1 MQELIYSNKTVL
13 LPPNL
18 CQSWIATD
26 TDFIAALRLIKRVES
41 LYMSV
46 HQSKIYRVIRLWEK
60 NPAPLLENTALL
72 PLATLTQTSSPRALL
87 EQVAQRV
94 AMIEEP
100 AQRQSISAYV
110 QVLAGLR
117 FEKSLIQGLFRRE
130 IMRESVIYQDILQ
143 EGLRQGQQEGLRQ
156 VVQLIIDT
164 LEVRFSETPSDIT
177 EQLMNLTPEQ
187 LRQLHRLA
195 MTCSSLPEFLADL
208 PD

>member
-1 MQELIYSNKTVL
+1 
-13 LPPNL
+13 
-18 CQSWIATD
+18 
-26 TDFIAALRLIKRVES
+26 
-41 LYMSV
+41 
-46 HQSKIYRVIRLWEK
+46 
-60 NPAPLLENTALL
+60 
-72 PLATLTQTSSPRALL
+72 
-87 EQVAQRV
+87 
-94 AMIEEP
+94 MIEEP
-100 AQRQSISAYV
+100 AQRQSISACV

-130 IMRESVIYQDILQ
+130 IMRESVIYQDILQEGLRQGQQ

-195 MTCSSLPEFLADL
+195 MTCSSLPVFS
-208 PD
+208 

>member
-1 MQELIYSNKTVL
+1 
-13 LPPNL
+13 
-18 CQSWIATD
+18 
-26 TDFIAALRLIKRVES
+26 
-41 LYMSV
+41 
-46 HQSKIYRVIRLWEK
+46 
-60 NPAPLLENTALL
+60 
-72 PLATLTQTSSPRALL
+72 
-87 EQVAQRV
+87 
-94 AMIEEP
+94 MIEEP
-100 AQRQSISAYV
+100 AQRQSISACV

-130 IMRESVIYQDILQ
+130 IMKESVIYQDILQ

-208 PD
+208 PN

>member
-1 MQELIYSNKTVL
+1 
-13 LPPNL
+13 
-18 CQSWIATD
+18 
-26 TDFIAALRLIKRVES
+26 
-41 LYMSV
+41 
-46 HQSKIYRVIRLWEK
+46 
-60 NPAPLLENTALL
+60 
-72 PLATLTQTSSPRALL
+72 
-87 EQVAQRV
+87 
-94 AMIEEP
+94 MIEEP
-100 AQRQSISAYV
+100 AQRQSISACV

-130 IMRESVIYQDILQ
+130 IMKESVIYQDILQ

-177 EQLMNLTPEQ
+177 EQLMNFTPEQ

-208 PD
+208 PN

>member
-1 MQELIYSNKTVL
+1 MISRT
-13 LPPNL
+13 
-18 CQSWIATD
+18 
-26 TDFIAALRLIKRVES
+26 
-41 LYMSV
+41 
-46 HQSKIYRVIRLWEK
+46 VIRLWEQ

-72 PLATLTQTSSPRALL
+72 PLATLTQTSSPRVLL

-100 AQRQSISAYV
+100 AQRQSISACV

-117 FEKSLIQGLFRRE
+117 FDKSLIQGLFRRE

>member
-1 MQELIYSNKTVL
+1 
-13 LPPNL
+13 
-18 CQSWIATD
+18 
-26 TDFIAALRLIKRVES
+26 
-41 LYMSV
+41 
-46 HQSKIYRVIRLWEK
+46 
-60 NPAPLLENTALL
+60 
-72 PLATLTQTSSPRALL
+72 
-87 EQVAQRV
+87 
-94 AMIEEP
+94 MIEEP
-100 AQRQSISAYV
+100 AQRQSISACV

-130 IMRESVIYQDILQ
+130 IMKESVIYQDILQ
-143 EGLRQGQQEGLRQ
+143 EGLRQGQQEGLRQGLQQ

>member
-1 MQELIYSNKTVL
+1 
-13 LPPNL
+13 
-18 CQSWIATD
+18 
-26 TDFIAALRLIKRVES
+26 
-41 LYMSV
+41 
-46 HQSKIYRVIRLWEK
+46 
-60 NPAPLLENTALL
+60 
-72 PLATLTQTSSPRALL
+72 
-87 EQVAQRV
+87 
-94 AMIEEP
+94 MIEEP
-100 AQRQSISAYV
+100 AQRQSISACV

-130 IMRESVIYQDILQ
+130 IMKESVIYQDILQ

>member
-1 MQELIYSNKTVL
+1 M
-13 LPPNL
+13 
-18 CQSWIATD
+18 
-26 TDFIAALRLIKRVES
+26 
-41 LYMSV
+41 
-46 HQSKIYRVIRLWEK
+46 
-60 NPAPLLENTALL
+60 
-72 PLATLTQTSSPRALL
+72 

-100 AQRQSISAYV
+100 AQRQSISACV

-130 IMRESVIYQDILQ
+130 IMRESVIYQDILQEGLRQGQQ

-195 MTCSSLPEFLADL
+195 MTCSSLPVFS
-208 PD
+208 

>member
-1 MQELIYSNKTVL
+1 MK
-13 LPPNL
+13 
-18 CQSWIATD
+18 
-26 TDFIAALRLIKRVES
+26 
-41 LYMSV
+41 
-46 HQSKIYRVIRLWEK
+46 
-60 NPAPLLENTALL
+60 
-72 PLATLTQTSSPRALL
+72 
-87 EQVAQRV
+87 
-94 AMIEEP
+94 
-100 AQRQSISAYV
+100 
-110 QVLAGLR
+110 
-117 FEKSLIQGLFRRE
+117 
-130 IMRESVIYQDILQ
+130 ESVIYQDILQ